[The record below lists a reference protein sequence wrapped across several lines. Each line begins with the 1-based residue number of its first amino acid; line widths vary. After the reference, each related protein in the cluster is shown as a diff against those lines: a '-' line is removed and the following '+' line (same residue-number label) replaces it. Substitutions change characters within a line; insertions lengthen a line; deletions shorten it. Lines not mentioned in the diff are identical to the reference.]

1 MEVKAKSKRLAD
13 LRAYLEGERDR
24 LQREIAAADTTAGHD
39 QRTGYGN
46 HMADDATDVFEQA
59 RNVGRQR
66 DQQLLLGEVQDAL
79 QRMVEGRYG
88 VCRRCGQ
95 PIDLARLRAQPT
107 AALCLD
113 CKTDS
118 ER

>member
-13 LRAYLEGERDR
+13 LRAFLETERER
-24 LQREIAAADTTAGHD
+24 LERENATADTTAGHD
-39 QRTGYGN
+39 ERTGYGN

-59 RNVGRQR
+59 RNVGLRR
-66 DQQLLLGEVQDAL
+66 DQQLLLSEVQDAL
-79 QRMVEGRYG
+79 QRMADGSYG

-95 PIDLARLRAQPT
+95 PIDAARLRAQPT
-107 AALCLD
+107 AALCLA
-113 CKTDS
+113 CKADS